1 MDHHER
7 RRHLLTLIHE
17 LGSQSPAALARHFH
31 VSVQTIR
38 ADIRTLSERG
48 LVLRRQGEVL
58 PFPGREND
66 DFERRAII
74 NIDGKR
80 RIAALAQE
88 LIEDHQ
94 VLFLGTGTTVEQVA
108 LRLGV
113 HQDLQ
118 VITNNLHAAMA
129 LCHQSCE
136 VVVCGGRIRRR
147 DKDVIGGDA
156 WRFFQRYRAD
166 VGIVSVGGMDDDGRL
181 YDYNDD
187 EVMARE
193 ALFAHATR
201 RVLVLDRTK
210 FATRLCCT
218 AGRLDDFDAVITD
231 QALPDQLRSPL
242 AARGVRFLS
251 A

>member
-1 MDHHER
+1 MDHHQR
-7 RRHLLTLIHE
+7 RRRLLSLVHE
-17 LGSQSPAALARHFH
+17 LGGQSPDALARRFN

-38 ADIRTLSERG
+38 ADIRDLAGRG

-58 PFPGREND
+58 PFPGRENS
-66 DFERRAII
+66 DFAQRAIV
-74 NIDGKR
+74 NIEGKR
-80 RIAALAQE
+80 RIAALAQG

-94 VLFLGTGTTVEQVA
+94 VVFLGTGTTVEQVA

-113 HQDLQ
+113 HRDLQ
-118 VITNNLHAAMA
+118 ILTNNLHAAMA
-129 LCHQSCE
+129 LCHQPGE
-136 VVVCGGRIRRR
+136 VVVCGGRLRRR

-166 VGIVSVGGMDDDGRL
+166 VGIVSVGGMDEEGLL

-193 ALFAHATR
+193 ALLAHAAV

-210 FATRLCCT
+210 FATRLRCT
-218 AGRLDDFDAVITD
+218 AGELADFDAVITD
-231 QALPDQLRSPL
+231 QALPDRLRSPL
-242 AARGVRFLS
+242 AARGVGFLS